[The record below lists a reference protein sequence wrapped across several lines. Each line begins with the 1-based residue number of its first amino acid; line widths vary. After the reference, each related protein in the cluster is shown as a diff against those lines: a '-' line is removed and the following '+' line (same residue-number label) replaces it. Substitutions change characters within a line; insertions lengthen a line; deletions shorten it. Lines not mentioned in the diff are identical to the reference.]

1 VDIRGPREQVPKTCV
16 REIAEGQV
24 RSSIGPV
31 VFHYVYN
38 PVLLNLRSGF
48 HIHLLHLLLL
58 CLRDIQTL
66 RSELSMPKE
75 LTCKGCIKWGQNHSQ
90 TLRCLDI

>member
-1 VDIRGPREQVPKTCV
+1 MESRGPWDPVPKTFV
-16 REIAEGQV
+16 REVAEGQV

-58 CLRDIQTL
+58 CLRDMQTL
-66 RSELSMPKE
+66 RSELSRPKE
-75 LTCKGCIKWGQNHSQ
+75 QACKGCIKWGKNHSQ

>member
-1 VDIRGPREQVPKTCV
+1 MVNHGPLGRLPETFV
-16 REIAEGQV
+16 REIAAGQV

-31 VFHYVYN
+31 VFRYVYN
-38 PVLLNLRSGF
+38 PVRLNLRSGF

-58 CLRDIQTL
+58 CLRDMQTL
-66 RSELSMPKE
+66 RSELSRPKE
-75 LTCKGCIKWGQNHSQ
+75 QACKGCIKWGKNHSQ